1 MLEMSCCKRI
11 GNEMHMELRYSVKRC
26 DEKHVKL
33 SSMFSEVEIG
43 YNKNRCIEKHVK
55 L

>member
-1 MLEMSCCKRI
+1 
-11 GNEMHMELRYSVKRC
+11 MHMELRYSVKRC

-55 L
+55 LWSILNKIEDLMD